1 MSKKDKIVSAAT
13 YSRQLNMLNKLYMSN
28 DYENIQNSDEKHEW
42 ISKLLD
48 LISTQRQNPGVSQS
62 QLNRMEEDLT
72 SRLILIP
79 AAEIAVHAGIV
90 HERTKF
96 KNGETNANMHLLGLI
111 PDKSPPG
118 TEEPSNNEVRELLGF
133 PTRDSSVSDDSDYG
147 TNTLT
152 KGYVPQW
159 RKKLNKKIMSES
171 VKKTQMYPKMNQETQ
186 EGVLMTLM
194 EMMTCP
200 I

>member
-1 MSKKDKIVSAAT
+1 
-13 YSRQLNMLNKLYMSN
+13 
-28 DYENIQNSDEKHEW
+28 
-42 ISKLLD
+42 
-48 LISTQRQNPGVSQS
+48 
-62 QLNRMEEDLT
+62 MEEDLT

-96 KNGETNANMHLLGLI
+96 KNGGTYANLHLLGSI